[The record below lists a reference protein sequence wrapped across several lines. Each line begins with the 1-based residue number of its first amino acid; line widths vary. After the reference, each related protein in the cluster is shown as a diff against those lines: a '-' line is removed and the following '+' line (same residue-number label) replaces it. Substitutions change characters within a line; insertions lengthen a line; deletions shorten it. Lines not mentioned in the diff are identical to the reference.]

1 MVLWHWI
8 VIGIVAI
15 ALIGALSVTLFVTQ
29 TENSQARQAEKF
41 LSAQQREA
49 VSDSTTAVVFF
60 SRSGNT
66 ALASHHVADQLGA
79 RIFRIEAPDYKLGI
93 IGWIRA
99 LIDARNHQAAVTPAE
114 IDLSPYD
121 TIYLGSPI
129 WLYSPAPP
137 IWEFARHHRFDGKRV
152 VLFNTFNSKF
162 EQSFI
167 DEFRDLV
174 LTNGAVSFDHRF
186 VKRGR
191 MGQQLSTEDMLQEI
205 DARWELT
212 DQTADQQGN

>member
-15 ALIGALSVTLFVTQ
+15 VVISALSVTLFVTQ
-29 TENSQARQAEKF
+29 TENSQARQAEK
-41 LSAQQREA
+41 LLGAQQHEA
-49 VSDSTTAVVFF
+49 VSETTSAVVFF

-79 RIFRIEAPDYKLGI
+79 RIFRLEAPDYKLGI
-93 IGWIRA
+93 IGWISA
-99 LIDARNHQAAVTPAE
+99 LIDARNHQATVKPGE

-137 IWEFARHHRFDGKRV
+137 IWEFARLHRFDAKRV
-152 VLFNTFNSKF
+152 ILFNTFNSKF

-174 LTNGAVSFDHRF
+174 LTNGAVSFHHRF

-191 MGQQLSTEDMLQEI
+191 MGQQLSTKEMLREI
-205 DARWELT
+205 DARWKLF
-212 DQTADQQGN
+212 DQKANQQGK